1 MRGEAQGLEG
11 FVSERQQ
18 PHLLFRK
25 WDCTVLEELGNF
37 LGLIE
42 MCGRNSAVQRGTNS

>member
-18 PHLLFRK
+18 PQVRMFLRK
-25 WDCTVLEELGNF
+25 WACTVLEELGKN
-37 LGLIE
+37 LGI
-42 MCGRNSAVQRGTNS
+42 N